1 MGRKSLCSESMDAL
15 DRLQPISDR
24 YATLPIEQ
32 AFDWS
37 AVGAQLGAGEWYL
50 VAFRSVR
57 RANADEARLNA
68 FDERAHAEAVDA
80 PGFVHY
86 FKGPAAADGSCLSF
100 CIWTSRAE
108 ARAAAG
114 RPHHAEAVT
123 LLDEMYEDY
132 RLELLRVRGDAD
144 GRLTFEPYDRPPEPV
159 EPSMAFTPIALPAT

>member
-1 MGRKSLCSESMDAL
+1 MLATMDAL

-37 AVGAQLGAGEWYL
+37 DAARQLGVGEWYL
-50 VAFRSVR
+50 VVFRSIR
-57 RANADEARLNA
+57 RSGADEGRLMA
-68 FDERAHAEAVDA
+68 FDERAHAEAAGA

-86 FKGPAAADGSCLSF
+86 FKGPSVADGSCLSF
-100 CIWTSRAE
+100 CIWTGRAE

-114 RPHHAEAVT
+114 RPHHTEAVT

-132 RLELLRVRGDAD
+132 RLELIRLRGHAD
-144 GRLTFEPYDRPPEPV
+144 GRLEFEPYDRPPETADRVPLT
-159 EPSMAFTPIALPAT
+159 AQIAQPAA